1 MTLHTFYLNF
11 LYLAEITNK
20 GTNRSYVNLVSE
32 NDTIFY
38 RHIHK
43 IVINV
48 YEFQA
53 NTATALLKKKGK
65 NLKFCLSF
73 KFQPKYVE
81 LL

>member
-20 GTNRSYVNLVSE
+20 GTNRFYVNIVSE
-32 NDTIFY
+32 NDTNENDTILY

-53 NTATALLKKKGK
+53 NTATTLLKKREKIL
-65 NLKFCLSF
+65 NFA
-73 KFQPKYVE
+73 
-81 LL
+81 